1 MKKEI
6 DKLNNQIKE
15 NVKSI
20 ETKIS
25 AQEKTLDGKIVKSDN
40 QVLEVKNSIKD
51 LTSKINTSK
60 PGRNGNVRLNDD
72 FLN

>member
-15 NVKSI
+15 NVKSM

-60 PGRNGNVRLNDD
+60 PGRNGNVRLKDD

>member
-60 PGRNGNVRLNDD
+60 PGRNGNVRLKDE